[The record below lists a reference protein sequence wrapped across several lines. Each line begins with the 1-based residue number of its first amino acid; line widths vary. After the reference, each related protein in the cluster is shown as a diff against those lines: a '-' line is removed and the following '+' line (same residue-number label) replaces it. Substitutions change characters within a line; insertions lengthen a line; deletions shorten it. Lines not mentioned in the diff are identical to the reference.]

1 MPESNTNQSQDKLTY
16 SKKVWI
22 AGGILALLVVLLLLF
37 KTLFSILLL
46 SLAGALFAIYFHGCA
61 SFFKKYLHVPSGWS
75 LALSIVINIIL
86 LVAFFWFVGARLQ
99 QQVAALTD
107 TLPQTIDNAKAYLQK
122 STVGSKVLDYLNS
135 SGNSQK
141 TMPIVKKFFSSSFG
155 ILSDVYIILL
165 LGMFFIANP
174 FTYKK
179 GIVHLLPPKAK
190 DKGAALLDELHTV
203 LKNWIKGQLFG
214 FLFIAVLTG
223 LGLWALGMPL
233 ILTLALI
240 AGLLNFI
247 PNFGPIIAL
256 VPAGLIGLMQGTN
269 TAILVICLYT
279 FIQIV
284 QSAVTQPLIQKKMVS
299 VPPALII
306 FGQVAMGLLGDVVWM
321 ETSGNGTK
329 NIGSLNTSS
338 GFLSGKMKSS
348 LKTVTPYKPT
358 GFYITAEDDAS
369 VQYANG
375 VVF

>member
-16 SKKVWI
+16 SRKVWI
-22 AGGILALLVVLLLLF
+22 AGGILALIVVVLLLF
-37 KTLFSILLL
+37 KTLFSVLLL
-46 SLAGALFAIYFHGCA
+46 SLAGVLFAIYFHGCA
-61 SFFKKYLHVPSGWS
+61 SFFRKKPHVPLGWS

-99 QQVAALTD
+99 QQVSDLTD
-107 TLPQTIDNAKAYLQK
+107 TLPKTINNAKAYLQK
-122 STVGSKVLDYLNS
+122 STAGSKALDYLNS

-141 TMPIVKKFFSSSFG
+141 TMSIAKSFFSSSFG

-165 LGMFFIANP
+165 LGMFFIASP

-190 DKGAALLDELHTV
+190 DKGASLLDEIHKV

-256 VPAGLIGLMQGTN
+256 VPAGLIGLMQGTT
-269 TAILVICLYT
+269 TAILVLCLYT
-279 FIQIV
+279 LIQVV

-299 VPPALII
+299 IPPALII
-306 FGQVAMGLLGDVVWM
+306 FGQVAMGLLG
-321 ETSGNGTK
+321 
-329 NIGSLNTSS
+329 
-338 GFLSGKMKSS
+338 GFWGVL
-348 LKTVTPYKPT
+348 LATPVIAIIMTLVNKLYVEKQSNHK
-358 GFYITAEDDAS
+358 YE
-369 VQYANG
+369 VKEANS
-375 VVF
+375 